1 MIWLRS
7 LLWAAVFYLWSAI
20 VALAMVPIAAGPRR
34 WTIAA
39 MRTWAWGLN
48 RLIRPVAG
56 ITVEFRGMQY
66 APKGAA
72 LVAAKHQCMYD
83 TMGPFEALPDFA
95 YVMKQ
100 ELLWIPFYGWYS
112 LRAGMLAIDR
122 GGHSKTLRKLMADA
136 RRAKAQGRQI
146 VIFPEGTR
154 KDPGAAPDYQP
165 GVAGLYRDL
174 GLPCTP
180 LATNSGM
187 HWPAHGFIRKPG
199 TIVFEFLEPIPAGL
213 HRKEFMRTLEERL
226 EAASTRLLNE

>member
-1 MIWLRS
+1 MIWVRS
-7 LLWAAVFYLWSAI
+7 AAWAAVFYLWSAI
-20 VALAMVPIAAGPRR
+20 MAMVMIPIAAGPRR

-39 MRTWAWGLN
+39 MRVWGIGLN

-56 ITVEFRGMQY
+56 ITVEFRGLQY

-83 TMGPFEALPDFA
+83 TMAPFEVLPDFA
-95 YVMKQ
+95 YVMKK

-112 LRAGMLAIDR
+112 ARARMLAIDR
-122 GGHSKTLRKLMADA
+122 EGHSKTLRKMMADA
-136 RRAKAQGRQI
+136 RRARDEGRQI
-146 VIFPEGTR
+146 VIFPEGHR
-154 KDPGAAPDYQP
+154 MPPGAPPHYQP

-187 HWPAHGFIRKPG
+187 HWPAHGFIRRPG
-199 TIVFEFLEPIPAGL
+199 KIVFEFLEPIPAGL
-213 HRKEFMRTLEERL
+213 HRGEFMRTLQERL
-226 EAASTRLLNE
+226 EAASTRLLSE